1 MATISTTP
9 ALARSNARN
18 AIAAG
23 FLGWTFDAFDFFVLV
38 FILPAV
44 AKDFGRS
51 IPDLTLTMTATL
63 ATRPIGAVIFGL
75 LADRY
80 GRRPV
85 LMANIIFYSLM
96 EVLSG
101 LAPGYTSFLAM
112 RALYGVGMGGTWGVG
127 ASLVLESV
135 PPKWR
140 GVASGLLQEGYA
152 VGYLLAAG
160 AFYTV
165 FPRWGWRAMFFIG
178 VIPAL
183 VTLSISAKVQESEAW
198 RQARTDW
205 STYRRAIFEDCGGFF
220 TWSCCCPFL
229 TASRTVRRTCTQPIF
244 SVQLHYSVNVTAMVS
259 AISMVGA
266 IVGGLI
272 IGNLSDRYGRRRSM
286 IAAVLLAACVIP
298 LWVFAPNMPLV
309 IVGAFLMQFLVQGG
323 AWGVIPA
330 HMNELSPPLA
340 RGFFAGFAYQLGVLM
355 ASSIGY
361 MEAVLGEHFSYAAA
375 MGGLAAVIFLVGS
388 IVIWA
393 GPEAKGVLFVK
404 NSSEI
409 VHGLPDTVE

>member
-1 MATISTTP
+1 MS
-9 ALARSNARN
+9 ARSNARN

-38 FILPAV
+38 FVLPDV
-44 AKDFGRS
+44 AKEFGRS
-51 IPDLTLTMTATL
+51 IPALALTTTATL
-63 ATRPIGAVIFGL
+63 ATRPVGAFIFGL

-80 GRRPV
+80 GRRPI
-85 LMANIIFYSLM
+85 LMANITFYSLM

-101 LAPGYTSFLAM
+101 LAPGYASFLAL
-112 RALYGVGMGGTWGVG
+112 RLLYGIGMGGNWGVG

-140 GVASGLLQEGYA
+140 GTASGFLQQGYA

-178 VIPAL
+178 VIPAIL
-183 VTLSISAKVQESEAW
+183 TLMICAKLQESQAW
-198 RQARTDW
+198 HQARTDW
-205 STYRRAIFEDCGGFF
+205 STYRRAIFGNARLFF
-220 TWSCCCPFL
+220 YLVVLMSVMNL
-229 TASRTVRRTCTQPIF
+229 ISHGTQDMYPTYLQR
-244 SVQLHYSVNVTAMVS
+244 QLHYSVNLTALVS
-259 AISMVGA
+259 AISMAGA

-272 IGNLSDRYGRRRSM
+272 VGNLSDRYGRRRSM
-286 IAAVLLAACVIP
+286 IGAALLAVCVIP
-298 LWVFAPNMPLV
+298 LWVFAPNMALLMA
-309 IVGAFLMQFLVQGG
+309 GAFLMQFMVQG

-330 HMNELSPPLA
+330 HINELSPPQV
-340 RGFFAGFAYQLGVLM
+340 RGFFPGFAYQIGVLI

-361 MEAVLGEHFSYAAA
+361 IEALLGEHFTYAAA
-375 MGGLAAVIFLVGS
+375 MGGLAAAVFIAAA
-388 IVIWA
+388 IVIGA

-404 NSSEI
+404 DAAATSSK
-409 VHGLPDTVE
+409 

>member
-1 MATISTTP
+1 MAHVAPTP
-9 ALARSNARN
+9 AIARSNARY
-18 AIAAG
+18 AVAAG

-38 FILPAV
+38 FVLPAV

-51 IPDLTLTMTATL
+51 IPQLALTTTATL

-85 LMANIIFYSLM
+85 LMANVAFYSLM

-101 LAPGYTSFLAM
+101 LAPSYSSFLAL

-183 VTLSISAKVQESEAW
+183 VTLLIGAKVQESEAW

-205 STYRRAIFEDCGGFF
+205 STYRSAIFGNLPLFLYLAGLLTMMNFF
-220 TWSCCCPFL
+220 SHG
-229 TASRTVRRTCTQPIF
+229 TQDLYPTYL
-244 SVQLHYSVNVTAMVS
+244 QRQRHYDVNLTAMVS

-272 IGNLSDRYGRRRSM
+272 VGNLSERYGRRRSM
-286 IAAVLLAACVIP
+286 IVAALLAVCMIP
-298 LWVFAPNMPLV
+298 LWMFAPNLPLV
-309 IVGAFLMQFLVQGG
+309 IVGAFLMQFMVQG

-330 HMNELSPPLA
+330 HLNELSPPLA
-340 RGFFAGFAYQLGVLM
+340 RGFFAGFAYQIGVLI

-361 MEAVLGEHFSYAAA
+361 VEAVLGEHFSYAAA
-375 MGGLAAVIFLVGS
+375 MGGLAAVVFLVGAV
-388 IVIWA
+388 VIWA
-393 GPEAKGVLFVK
+393 GPEAKGVAFVK
-404 NSSEI
+404 DSAA
-409 VHGLPDTVE
+409 

>member
-1 MATISTTP
+1 MATTLSTP

-18 AIAAG
+18 AVVAG

-38 FILPAV
+38 FVLPAV

-51 IPDLTLTMTATL
+51 IPELALTMTATL
-63 ATRPIGAVIFGL
+63 ATRPLGAVLFGL

-85 LMANIIFYSLM
+85 LMANVAFYSLM

-101 LAPGYTSFLAM
+101 LAPSYTSFLAM
-112 RALYGVGMGGTWGVG
+112 RLLYGIGMGGTWGVG

-140 GVASGLLQEGYA
+140 GLASGLLQEGYA

-178 VIPAL
+178 VIPAVL
-183 VTLSISAKVQESEAW
+183 TLLISAKVQESEAW

-205 STYRRAIFEDCGGFF
+205 STYRGAIFGDWRRFLYLVALLSMFNFF
-220 TWSCCCPFL
+220 SHG
-229 TASRTVRRTCTQPIF
+229 TQDLYPTYL
-244 SVQLHYSVNVTAMVS
+244 QRQRHYDVNSTAMVS

-272 IGNLSDRYGRRRSM
+272 IGNLSDRFGRRRSM
-286 IAAVLLAACVIP
+286 IAAALLALCVIP
-298 LWVFAPNMPLV
+298 LWVFAPSLTLV
-309 IVGAFLMQFLVQGG
+309 IVGAFLMQFMVQG

-330 HMNELSPPLA
+330 HINELSPRLA
-340 RGFFAGFAYQLGVLM
+340 RGFFAGFAYQMGVLI
-355 ASSIGY
+355 ASSISY
-361 MEAVLGEHFSYAAA
+361 IEAVLAEHFSYAVAL
-375 MGGLAAVIFLVGS
+375 GGLAATVFVVGS
-388 IVIWA
+388 VVIWA
-393 GPEAKGVLFVK
+393 GPEAKGVSFVK
-404 NSSEI
+404 SHAN
-409 VHGLPDTVE
+409 TVE

>member
-1 MATISTTP
+1 MATLPATP
-9 ALARSNARN
+9 AITRSNARY
-18 AIAAG
+18 AVAAG
-23 FLGWTFDAFDFFVLV
+23 LLGWTFDAFDFFVLV
-38 FILPAV
+38 FVVPAV

-51 IPDLTLTMTATL
+51 IPDIVFTTTATL
-63 ATRPIGAVIFGL
+63 ATRPLGALLFGL

-80 GRRPV
+80 GRRPL
-85 LMANIIFYSLM
+85 LMANVVFYSVM

-101 LAPGYTSFLAM
+101 LAPSYASFLAL
-112 RALYGVGMGGTWGVG
+112 RLLYGIGMGGTWGVG

-183 VTLSISAKVQESEAW
+183 LTLSIGMKVQESEAW

-205 STYRRAIFEDCGGFF
+205 STYRSAIFGNLRL
-220 TWSCCCPFL
+220 FL
-229 TASRTVRRTCTQPIF
+229 YLVALLTMMNCFSHGTQDLYPAYL
-244 SVQLHYSVNVTAMVS
+244 QLQRHYNVNTTAMVS
-259 AISMVGA
+259 AISMAGA
-266 IVGGLI
+266 ILGGLI
-272 IGNLSDRYGRRRSM
+272 IGSLSNHHGRRRSM
-286 IAAVLLAACVIP
+286 IAAALLAVCVIP

-309 IVGAFLMQFLVQGG
+309 IIGAFMMQFMVQG

-330 HMNELSPPLA
+330 HLNELSPPAA
-340 RGFFAGFAYQLGVLM
+340 RGFFAGFAYQMGVLF
-355 ASSIGY
+355 ASRIGY
-361 MEAVLGEHFSYAAA
+361 IEAVLGEHFSYAAA
-375 MGGLAAVIFLVGS
+375 MGVLAATVFLVGS

-393 GPEAKGVLFVK
+393 GPEAKGVSFVK
-404 NSSEI
+404 DAGS
-409 VHGLPDTVE
+409 

>member
-1 MATISTTP
+1 MATTLSTP
-9 ALARSNARN
+9 ALARANARN
-18 AIAAG
+18 AVVAG

-38 FILPAV
+38 FVLPAV

-51 IPDLTLTMTATL
+51 IPELALTMTATL
-63 ATRPIGAVIFGL
+63 ATRPLGAVLFGL

-85 LMANIIFYSLM
+85 LMANIAFYSFM

-101 LAPGYTSFLAM
+101 LAPTYSSFLLM
-112 RALYGVGMGGTWGVG
+112 RLLYGIGMGGTWGVG

-140 GVASGLLQEGYA
+140 GLASGLLQEGYA

-178 VIPAL
+178 VIPAAL
-183 VTLSISAKVQESEAW
+183 TLLISAKVQESEAW

-205 STYRRAIFEDCGGFF
+205 STYRGAIFGDWRRFLYLVLLLSMFNFF
-220 TWSCCCPFL
+220 SHGTQDLYPTYLQRQRHYDVNS
-229 TASRTVRRTCTQPIF
+229 TA
-244 SVQLHYSVNVTAMVS
+244 LVS

-266 IVGGLI
+266 IIGGLI
-272 IGNLSDRYGRRRSM
+272 IGNFSDRFGRRRSM
-286 IAAVLLAACVIP
+286 IVAALLALCVVP
-298 LWVFAPNMPLV
+298 LWVFAPSLPLV
-309 IVGAFLMQFLVQGG
+309 ILGAFLMQFMVQG

-330 HMNELSPPLA
+330 HINELSPRLA
-340 RGFFAGFAYQLGVLM
+340 RGFFAGFAYQMGVLI
-355 ASSIGY
+355 ASSISY
-361 MEAVLGEHFSYAAA
+361 IEAVLAEHFSYAAA
-375 MGGLAAVIFLVGS
+375 MGGLAATVFVVGS
-388 IVIWA
+388 VVIWA
-393 GPEAKGVLFVK
+393 GPEAKGVSFVK
-404 NSSEI
+404 SLAN
-409 VHGLPDTVE
+409 TVE

>member
-1 MATISTTP
+1 MTTE
-9 ALARSNARN
+9 RSNARN

-38 FILPAV
+38 FVLPTV
-44 AKDFGRS
+44 AKEFGRS
-51 IPDLTLTMTATL
+51 IPALALTTMATL
-63 ATRPIGAVIFGL
+63 ATRPLGALIFGL

-85 LMANIIFYSLM
+85 LMANIAFYSLM

-101 LAPGYTSFLAM
+101 LAPTYAIFMAL
-112 RALYGVGMGGTWGVG
+112 RVLYGIGMGGNWGVG

-135 PPKWR
+135 PAKWR
-140 GVASGLLQEGYA
+140 GVASGFLQQGYA

-160 AFYTV
+160 AYYTV

-178 VIPAL
+178 VIPAVL
-183 VTLSISAKVQESEAW
+183 TLLICAKVQESEAW

-205 STYRRAIFEDCGGFF
+205 STYRRDILGNL
-220 TWSCCCPFL
+220 PRFL
-229 TASRTVRRTCTQPIF
+229 YLVALLSMLNFMSHGTQDLYPTYL
-244 SVQLHYSVNVTAMVS
+244 QLQRHYNVSDTAMVS

-266 IVGGLI
+266 IVGGMI
-272 IGNLSDRYGRRRSM
+272 VGSLSDRFGRRRSI
-286 IAAVLLAACVIP
+286 IAAALLALCMIP

-309 IVGAFLMQFLVQGG
+309 IVGAFLMQFMVQG

-330 HMNELSPPLA
+330 HLNELSPPLA
-340 RGFFAGFAYQLGVLM
+340 RGFFSGFAYQIGVLI

-361 MEAVLGEHFSYAAA
+361 IEAVLGEHFTYAAA
-375 MGGLAAVIFLVGS
+375 MGGLAATVFIVGS
-388 IVIWA
+388 VVIWA
-393 GPEAKGVLFVK
+393 GPEAKGVSFVK
-404 NSSEI
+404 E
-409 VHGLPDTVE
+409 VEAPV

>member
-1 MATISTTP
+1 MAHVAPPP
-9 ALARSNARN
+9 AIARSNARY
-18 AIAAG
+18 AVAAG

-38 FILPAV
+38 FVLPAV

-63 ATRPIGAVIFGL
+63 AARPIGAIIFGL

-85 LMANIIFYSLM
+85 LIANVIFYSLM

-101 LAPGYTSFLAM
+101 LAPSYSSFLAM
-112 RALYGVGMGGTWGVG
+112 RLLYGIGMGGTWGVG

-135 PPKWR
+135 PQKWR

-165 FPRWGWRAMFFIG
+165 FPRWGWRTMFFIG

-183 VTLSISAKVQESEAW
+183 VTLLISARVQESEAW

-205 STYRRAIFEDCGGFF
+205 STYRSEILGNLPR
-220 TWSCCCPFL
+220 FL
-229 TASRTVRRTCTQPIF
+229 YLVALLAMLNFMSHGTQDLYPTYL
-244 SVQLHYSVNVTAMVS
+244 QLQRHFNVSDTAMVS

-272 IGNLSDRYGRRRSM
+272 IGNLSERYGRRRSM
-286 IAAVLLAACVIP
+286 IVAALLAACVIP

-309 IVGAFLMQFLVQGG
+309 ILGAFLMQFMVQG

-330 HMNELSPPLA
+330 HINELSPALA
-340 RGFFAGFAYQLGVLM
+340 RGFFAGFAYQMGVLI
-355 ASSIGY
+355 ASRISNI
-361 MEAVLGEHFSYAAA
+361 EALLGEHFSYGAA
-375 MGGLAAVIFLVGS
+375 MGGLAAAVFLLGS
-388 IVIWA
+388 IVIWT
-393 GPEAKGVLFVK
+393 GPEAKGVSFVK
-404 NSSEI
+404 ASE
-409 VHGLPDTVE
+409 P

>member
-1 MATISTTP
+1 MATIPTTA

-18 AIAAG
+18 AVAAG

-63 ATRPIGAVIFGL
+63 AARPIGAVVFGL

-85 LMANIIFYSLM
+85 LMANIVFYSLM

-101 LAPGYTSFLAM
+101 LAPSYTSFLAM

-205 STYRRAIFEDCGGFF
+205 STYRRAIFGD
-220 TWSCCCPFL
+220 WRRFL
-229 TASRTVRRTCTQPIF
+229 YLVVLLFIFNCMSHGTQDLYPTYLQ
-244 SVQLHYSVNVTAMVS
+244 VQLHYSVSVTAMVS

-272 IGNLSDRYGRRRSM
+272 VGNLSNRFGRRRSM
-286 IAAVLLAACVIP
+286 IAASLLAACVIP
-298 LWVFAPNMPLV
+298 LWMFAPNMPLV
-309 IVGAFLMQFLVQGG
+309 ILGAFLMQFLVQGG

-330 HMNELSPPLA
+330 HLNELSPPLA
-340 RGFFAGFAYQLGVLM
+340 RGFFAGFAYQIGVLM
-355 ASSIGY
+355 ASRIGY
-361 MEAVLGEHFSYAAA
+361 VEAVLGEHFSYAAA
-375 MGGLAAVIFLVGS
+375 MGGLAAAVFLIGS

-393 GPEAKGVLFVK
+393 GPEAKGVSFVK
-404 NSSEI
+404 NSSESL
-409 VHGLPDTVE
+409 HGLPDTVE